1 MGSCCC
7 RAGAK
12 SSKIHAETPMITS
25 HDGDHLDKGEAK
37 LTINKAKIAEIL
49 NYAAKS
55 GQNIKKYHK
64 LEVDKLGKGKFG
76 TVRLGHLK
84 NDESQKY
91 AVKTIIKNRMKGDIE
106 SLSKEVELLMK
117 QDHPNI
123 VRFYERYEDNDYFH
137 IVMEFCPGGTLI
149 DKIVDKGIIDEN
161 VTAKYMWEIFTA
173 ISHLH
178 KIGICHRD
186 LKAENF
192 QLDNDGNLKLIDFG
206 LAKNFV
212 DTNTKFHD
220 VVGSPLYVAPEII
233 FDNYDYRCDIW
244 SAGVIM
250 FILLTG
256 KPPFQDLVNK
266 KGIFDRILSGRYD
279 SETLHKS
286 NASLAAIDLIE
297 KIQVV
302 DVDTRA
308 DMNQILNHP
317 YFDNVDPIR
326 FSNEE
331 LDEMFNDELLE
342 IFREYGKCTKFQ
354 KLLYSLIANLFHEEF
369 SVYDQSSLFLYFD
382 YNKNGYISKEEWV
395 QRWFDERQSRNMLK
409 DGKFEIDEAKQIF
422 HNINNGEPIK

>member
-192 QLDNDGNLKLIDFG
+192 
-206 LAKNFV
+206 
-212 DTNTKFHD
+212 
-220 VVGSPLYVAPEII
+220 
-233 FDNYDYRCDIW
+233 
-244 SAGVIM
+244 
-250 FILLTG
+250 
-256 KPPFQDLVNK
+256 
-266 KGIFDRILSGRYD
+266 
-279 SETLHKS
+279 
-286 NASLAAIDLIE
+286 
-297 KIQVV
+297 
-302 DVDTRA
+302 
-308 DMNQILNHP
+308 
-317 YFDNVDPIR
+317 
-326 FSNEE
+326 
-331 LDEMFNDELLE
+331 
-342 IFREYGKCTKFQ
+342 
-354 KLLYSLIANLFHEEF
+354 
-369 SVYDQSSLFLYFD
+369 
-382 YNKNGYISKEEWV
+382 
-395 QRWFDERQSRNMLK
+395 
-409 DGKFEIDEAKQIF
+409 
-422 HNINNGEPIK
+422 